1 MDYAKFEFKYRTLP
15 DVKAGQIAAI
25 AKIVLD
31 DNAPVESIFEPNDP
45 LIEPEI
51 MDAWEQKKYFNIACI
66 LAYEELGRKLT
77 EENLPQL
84 RHLTIMNMA
93 KFIIVS
99 VISRYK
105 MTTLI
110 NTESLIQVNLQIAA
124 ILENQN
130 ILQIE
135 TKIDNKTVIVKE
147 SSRKIA
153 DILDELEKNSAMLQ
167 RIKEQNSE
175 ESEVYRNTKQYTDES
190 YTLDNLKIE
199 GI

>member
-1 MDYAKFEFKYRTLP
+1 MDYAKFEFKYRTMP
-15 DVKAGQIAAI
+15 DVKAGQIASI

-31 DNAPVESIFEPNDP
+31 DNTPVESIFEPNDP

-110 NTESLIQVNLQIAA
+110 NTESLIKVNLQIAA
-124 ILENQN
+124 ILENQD

>member
-15 DVKAGQIAAI
+15 DVKAGQIASI

-135 TKIDNKTVIVKE
+135 TEIDNKTVIVKE

>member
-15 DVKAGQIAAI
+15 DVKAGQIASI

-45 LIEPEI
+45 IIEPEI

>member
-15 DVKAGQIAAI
+15 DVKAGQIASI

-66 LAYEELGRKLT
+66 LAYEELGRKPT

>member
-1 MDYAKFEFKYRTLP
+1 MDYAEFEFKYRTLP
-15 DVKAGQIAAI
+15 DVKAGQIASI

>member
-1 MDYAKFEFKYRTLP
+1 MDYAEFEFKYRTLP
-15 DVKAGQIAAI
+15 DVKAGQIASI

-84 RHLTIMNMA
+84 RHLTIINMA

-124 ILENQN
+124 ILEDHN

-135 TKIDNKTVIVKE
+135 TKTDNKTVIVKE
-147 SSRKIA
+147 SSKKIA

>member
-15 DVKAGQIAAI
+15 DVKAGQIASI

-77 EENLPQL
+77 DENLPQL

-124 ILENQN
+124 ILEIQN

-135 TKIDNKTVIVKE
+135 TEIDNKTVIVKE
-147 SSRKIA
+147 SSKKIA

>member
-1 MDYAKFEFKYRTLP
+1 MDYAEFEFKYRTLP
-15 DVKAGQIAAI
+15 DVKAGQIASI

-135 TKIDNKTVIVKE
+135 TEIDNKTVIVKE
-147 SSRKIA
+147 SSKKIA

>member
-1 MDYAKFEFKYRTLP
+1 MDYAEFEFKYRTLP
-15 DVKAGQIAAI
+15 DVKAGQIASI

-147 SSRKIA
+147 SSKKIA

>member
-1 MDYAKFEFKYRTLP
+1 MDYAEFEFKYRTLP
-15 DVKAGQIAAI
+15 DVKAGQIASI

-110 NTESLIQVNLQIAA
+110 NTESLIKVNLQIAA

>member
-15 DVKAGQIAAI
+15 DVKAGQIASI

-110 NTESLIQVNLQIAA
+110 NTESLIKVNLQIAA

-147 SSRKIA
+147 SSKKIA

>member
-51 MDAWEQKKYFNIACI
+51 MDDWEQKKYFNIACI

-135 TKIDNKTVIVKE
+135 TEIDNKTVIVKE
-147 SSRKIA
+147 SSKKIA

-175 ESEVYRNTKQYTDES
+175 ESEVYRNTKQYTDEL

>member
-1 MDYAKFEFKYRTLP
+1 
-15 DVKAGQIAAI
+15 
-25 AKIVLD
+25 
-31 DNAPVESIFEPNDP
+31 
-45 LIEPEI
+45 
-51 MDAWEQKKYFNIACI
+51 
-66 LAYEELGRKLT
+66 
-77 EENLPQL
+77 
-84 RHLTIMNMA
+84 
-93 KFIIVS
+93 
-99 VISRYK
+99 

-135 TKIDNKTVIVKE
+135 TEIDNKTVIVKE
-147 SSRKIA
+147 SSKKIA

-175 ESEVYRNTKQYTDES
+175 ESEVYRNTKQYTDEL

>member
-15 DVKAGQIAAI
+15 DVKAGQIASI

>member
-15 DVKAGQIAAI
+15 DVKAGQIASI

-110 NTESLIQVNLQIAA
+110 NTESLIQINLQIAA

>member
-15 DVKAGQIAAI
+15 DVKAGQIASI

-110 NTESLIQVNLQIAA
+110 NTESLIKVNLQIAA